1 MSSRFCP
8 SILLNFHRLTITDA
22 MFKQFSQNLTIHAHY
37 CLILNKIKHTN
48 TKLCCIGHLGAFWK
62 KDSHIW
68 RKKKQNCWKFDFEK
82 VCGSAKHP
90 FPYQNTQQI
99 WNFGHSIF
107 QCSFVFPFFAPNL
120 MLLKVGVSILIQ
132 KFSTQF

>member
-48 TKLCCIGHLGAFWK
+48 NKLCCIGHWEP
-62 KDSHIW
+62 
-68 RKKKQNCWKFDFEK
+68 FEK
-82 VCGSAKHP
+82 
-90 FPYQNTQQI
+90 TI
-99 WNFGHSIF
+99 LTFGGKRSKIAENLILKRSLGLQSIHSLIKIHNKF
-107 QCSFVFPFFAPNL
+107 E
-120 MLLKVGVSILIQ
+120 ILV
-132 KFSTQF
+132 TQFFNALLFFHFLPQI